1 MVAKK
6 NGNRKVKNLAA
17 RSISE
22 KKAGNVKGGIVERPA
37 KVPTSRRG
45 VARRKAWHRLGPTAA
60 R

>member
-22 KKAGNVKGGIVERPA
+22 KKAGNVKGGIVKLLDASTPKLHESACKGTHIP
-37 KVPTSRRG
+37 
-45 VARRKAWHRLGPTAA
+45 
-60 R
+60 